1 MGQTVQANDGAMLP
15 LDSLAQQFV
24 YSGSFISTITVQYAG
39 STYVQTFLNNGTDI
53 TYISGWINAAYP
65 VGAMPMTNQAGV
77 LMVDQSGDIMVTQN
91 L

>member
-1 MGQTVQANDGAMLP
+1 MGQTVQTNDGAMLP

-53 TYISGWINAAYP
+53 IYISGWVNTVDPIGDS
-65 VGAMPMTNQAGV
+65 VMVTQAGLV
-77 LMVDQSGDIMVTQN
+77 MVDQSGDIMVSEN
-91 L
+91 I

>member
-53 TYISGWINAAYP
+53 IYISGWVNTVDPIGDS
-65 VGAMPMTNQAGV
+65 VMVTQAGLV
-77 LMVDQSGDIMVTQN
+77 MVDQSGDIMVTQ
-91 L
+91 